1 MNDDF
6 PNWFDM
12 TARANFE
19 RFLAQYQGQAFHV
32 LQIGA
37 YVGHATEWICQNIG
51 AKALVDDVDT
61 WEGSDEAAHNQMDW
75 RAVYAAYKARVKP
88 YRKRVTAYRLPS
100 DSFFFYGINALKAT
114 YDFVYVDGDHT
125 AEQVHSDAVN
135 GWDVLKPGGI
145 MAFDDY
151 MWRSGK
157 GPKYDPYPAIVWFL
171 ATNQDE
177 MDILEVN
184 AQVWV
189 RKR

>member
-1 MNDDF
+1 MTDNF
-6 PNWFDM
+6 PNWFSV

-19 RFLAQYQGQAFHV
+19 GFLSQYQGQTFRA

-37 YVGHATEWICQNIG
+37 FVGHATEWICQNIG

-61 WEGSDEAAHNQMDW
+61 WKGSDEAAHNQMDW
-75 RAVYAAYKARVKP
+75 RAVYGAYKARVKP
-88 YRKRVTAYRLPS
+88 YRKQVTAYRETS
-100 DSFFFYGINALKAT
+100 DSFFLSLPEYMRGT
-114 YDFVYVDGDHT
+114 YDFVYIDGDHT

-135 GWDVLKPGGI
+135 GWHVLKPGGI

-151 MWRSGK
+151 TWRSGK

-171 ATNQDE
+171 ATHQDE
-177 MDILEVN
+177 LEILEVN